1 MRFTKNLLEKIE
13 GDFFGPQKSIGRVT
27 VEPLWQ
33 LNATPPTYGGSVRG
47 PFRWWQDK
55 ADSGVEWEVPNIK
68 SISWDRSESQDI
80 ATCTI
85 TLYNIWHEGN
95 LEVQEMG
102 GQLGKP
108 GYFWPKRG
116 LEFNRWNQIGGKGSF
131 RKDGFWDPNF
141 SWQNVLVPYAL
152 IRTYEGY
159 GPGITPD
166 RFIPITEHLSEENVL
181 ITGTWLVDS
190 VSANSNGEMT
200 LSCRDIGK
208 LLLDQI
214 CFPPTVPGGLY
225 PLDYYPAG
233 KSPFDSQFGSKPKTG
248 VSPASMGEVLARY
261 STSSYDVATGVPN
274 SGNGTFAVDG
284 NWSTFAISN
293 GFANPG
299 DGSVW
304 WEFNVNQQISKLS
317 IKPWAGG
324 YQCYVSLNVGG
335 SWVGGQAI
343 PNSSVPCVTLIDLP
357 LAAPDGME
365 PVTYIDIPSPL
376 LANQANGTKSIYVDS
391 IRITMRH
398 LYYSTNPVGA
408 GDYGVYRGGIRDFLV
423 YREGNKVSPYNTDF
437 STLPWTYSMTAH
449 PTRGYWVVDNG
460 GTVHGFGDAAD
471 YDSSGFDRVPVELV
485 HPNNQI
491 IAMTPHPDGKG
502 YWCVDI
508 TGRVYHYGSA
518 GWHGEYVVTWPGTDK
533 WGEDGVQAWDI
544 TSTYTGNGYWVIY
557 GNGEIHGFGDAAPAG
572 GGSLYAMIPWT
583 QVGTF
588 MYTVV
593 SPHWL
598 GQRHGNGICSHP
610 NKLGFWAT
618 TGSGE
623 VFAYGEAQH
632 FGQLHNR
639 VYNAGMAD
647 TFRLGQTEFTRS
659 IESTKSGNG
668 YWIAFGS
675 GHIAAFGDAVGQGPT
690 YIYPQNNPG
699 IQVAIDETDIVD
711 WGFFRAL
718 VWDLARDPDGSG
730 FWVLIADGGVKSYNA
745 EFWGSPGWSGLTG
758 YRWHEGNY
766 KDYSD
771 IIKDILS
778 WAGWTFYNAGD
789 TVVDIF
795 GNIESTG
802 VMSDTALLSDKFD
815 KRPLLDIIKELC
827 EVVAYVFQIR
837 EDGGVVI
844 SSKNVWRS
852 GNFDEDGYRIY
863 VKEGTLDRTTSSDP
877 DAVEFIPIVDEMVD
891 LFDYQTTLNSSSM
904 RSEIIIGTD
913 QPDPKY
919 PHRTGFT
926 KFVPQSA
933 TEELAPGVKLMR
945 NIPRPAMW
953 VNQMFTN
960 PEEQRLMA
968 ELIALNSWFSE
979 RVSSA
984 SCVANPCLSVGDQ
997 IRFAER
1003 NTSEYNVHYITGISS
1018 DHDLD
1023 TGIWTYSLQT
1033 HWLGDEDNWVIT
1045 ADNVA
1050 APVDGRH
1057 FVQISEPVD
1066 RWQQLTNRGLQKGG
1080 LANGGSGA
1088 SRIFTGF
1095 GAFSESLIAIGNE
1108 SQWSFVAEGS
1118 FFSRYDSLEIVL
1130 EEKSA
1135 PLSFPVTVEFALKD
1149 GPLVAA
1155 IELSE
1160 LNQAKTLITSIG
1172 ANESETKY
1180 VITLKGYTSSV
1191 GNGFIRWSIIDN
1203 DIIKKSFEGSILV
1216 VG

>member
-1 MRFTKNLLEKIE
+1 MRFRKNLLEKMGE
-13 GDFFGPQKSIGRVT
+13 DFFGPQKSIGRVT
-27 VEPLWQ
+27 IEPSWM
-33 LNATPPTYGGSVRG
+33 LNQTPPIHAGSVRG

-68 SISWDRSESQDI
+68 TISWDRSESQDI
-80 ATCTI
+80 ASCTI

-95 LEVQEMG
+95 LEEPEME

-116 LEFNRWNQIGGKGSF
+116 LEFNRWGQLGGKGSF

-141 SWQNVLVPYAL
+141 SWQNVLVQYGL

-159 GPGITPD
+159 GPDTSD
-166 RFIPITEHLSEENVL
+166 AEFISVDKHLEDGNVL
-181 ITGTWLVDS
+181 ITGTWLIDS

-200 LSCRDIGK
+200 LTCRDIGK
-208 LLLDQI
+208 LLLEQI
-214 CFPPTVPGGLY
+214 CFPPTIPGGLY
-225 PLDYYPAG
+225 PLDYHPAG

-248 VSPASMGEVLARY
+248 VSPASMGEVLINY
-261 STSSYDVATGVPN
+261 STSSYDVATGVYN
-274 SGNGTFAVDG
+274 SGGGSSAVDG
-284 NWSTFAISN
+284 NWSTAAISN

-299 DGSVW
+299 DGTVW

-317 IKPWAGG
+317 IKPLAGG
-324 YQCYVSLNVGG
+324 YQCYVSLKVDG
-335 SWVGGQAI
+335 SWLSGELI
-343 PNSSVPCVTLIDLP
+343 PNSSIPYVTTIDLP
-357 LAAPDGME
+357 LAIPDGME
-365 PVTYIDIPSPL
+365 PVTYIDLPPSL
-376 LANQANGTKSIYVDS
+376 LTSQPNGTKSIYVQS
-391 IRITMRH
+391 IRISMRH
-398 LYYSTNPVGA
+398 LYYSTNPVSA
-408 GDYGVYRGGIRDFLV
+408 GDYGKYRGGIRDLIA
-423 YREGNKVSPYNTDF
+423 YREGAKVSPYDTDF
-437 STLPWTYSMTAH
+437 GTLPWTYSMAAH

-471 YDSSGFDRVPVELV
+471 YDSTGFGRIAVEAV

-502 YWCVDI
+502 YWCIDI
-508 TGRVYHYGSA
+508 TGRVYAHGSA
-518 GWHGEYVVTWPGTDK
+518 SYHGQYVVPWPGTDK

-544 TSTYTGNGYWVIY
+544 AATYTGNGYWVIY
-557 GNGEIHGFGDAAPAG
+557 GNGEIHGFGDAAPSG
-572 GGSLYAMIPWT
+572 GGSLYATIPWT
-583 QVGTF
+583 QVGIF

-593 SPHWL
+593 SPYWL

-659 IESTKSGNG
+659 IEATPSGNG

-675 GHIAAFGDAVGQGPT
+675 GHIAAFGDAVGQGPS

-699 IQVAIDETDIVD
+699 IQIPIDETDIVD

-745 EFWGSPGWSGLTG
+745 EFWGAPGWSGLTG

-771 IIKDILS
+771 IMKDLLS
-778 WAGWTFYNAGD
+778 WAGWLFYGPSD
-789 TVVDIF
+789 TKIDIF
-795 GNIESTG
+795 GSIESTG
-802 VMSDTALLSDKFD
+802 IMSDTPLLSDKFD
-815 KRPLLDIIKELC
+815 KRPLLDVIKELC
-827 EVVAYVFQIR
+827 EVTAYIFQIR
-837 EDGGVVI
+837 EDGGVSI
-844 SSKNVWRS
+844 SSKNMWRA
-852 GNFDEDGYRIY
+852 GNFDEDGIRIY
-863 VKEGTLDRTTSSDP
+863 VKEGTLDRVAPDDP
-877 DAVEFIPIVDEMVD
+877 DAVEFIPIIDESID
-891 LFDYQTTLNSSSM
+891 LFNYNTTLNSSSM
-904 RSEIIIGTD
+904 RSEIIVGTD

-926 KFVPQSA
+926 RFIPQSA
-933 TEELAPGVKLMR
+933 VEELSPGVKLMR

-953 VNQMFTN
+953 VNETFTN

-968 ELIALNSWFSE
+968 ELIALNGWFAE

-984 SCVANPCLSVGDQ
+984 NCVANPCLTIGSQV
-997 IRFAER
+997 RFAER
-1003 NTSEYNVHYITGISS
+1003 NTSEYNIHYITGISS
-1018 DHDLD
+1018 EHDLD
-1023 TGIWTYSLQT
+1023 TGVWTYDIQT
-1033 HWLGDEDNWVIT
+1033 HWLGDADNWVIT
-1045 ADNVA
+1045 ADNVS

-1057 FVQISEPVD
+1057 FIQISEQVD
-1066 RWQQLTNRGLQKGG
+1066 RWQQLTGRELGKGG
-1080 LANGGSGA
+1080 LANGLPAA
-1088 SRIFTGF
+1088 SRIFTGHGGF
-1095 GAFSESLIAIGNE
+1095 TESAMSIDSG
-1108 SQWSFVAEGS
+1108 SQWNFEVSGS
-1118 FFSRYDSLEIVL
+1118 FFKKYSQLQFVL
-1130 EEKSA
+1130 EEKSN
-1135 PLSFPVTVEFALKD
+1135 PLMFPITVEFSIED

-1155 IELSE
+1155 IEVSNI
-1160 LNQAKTLITSIG
+1160 NQVHNLVSAIG
-1172 ANESETKY
+1172 TDGSETDY
-1180 VITLKGYTSSV
+1180 VINLRGYPASV
-1191 GNGFIRWSIIDN
+1191 GNGFIRFSIIESDV
-1203 DIIKKSFEGSILV
+1203 IKKSFEGSILI